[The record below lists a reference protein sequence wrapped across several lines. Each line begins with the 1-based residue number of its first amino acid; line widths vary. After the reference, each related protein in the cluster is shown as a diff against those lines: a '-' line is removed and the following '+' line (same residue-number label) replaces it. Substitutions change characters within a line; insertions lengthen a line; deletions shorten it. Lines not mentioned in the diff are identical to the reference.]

1 MPSIP
6 INNSIPT
13 LDISNRPNIDSGAV
27 PNNGVTTAA
36 TQIPGGFGA
45 AATGV
50 GTVGTAGALTA
61 NNTFAAVSQT
71 GASLG
76 LGLGAAAQTAANA
89 REQLNAQGNNILL
102 SQQRVQQNNLNTQNT
117 LTNNAIQN
125 AAARDAQTGY
135 TANAV
140 YDMGAKVLADQQTK
154 AKGVAEAFKN

>member
-89 REQLNAQGNNILL
+89 REQLNAQ
-102 SQQRVQQNNLNTQNT
+102 TT
-117 LTNNAIQN
+117 C
-125 AAARDAQTGY
+125 AA
-135 TANAV
+135 
-140 YDMGAKVLADQQTK
+140 K
-154 AKGVAEAFKN
+154 